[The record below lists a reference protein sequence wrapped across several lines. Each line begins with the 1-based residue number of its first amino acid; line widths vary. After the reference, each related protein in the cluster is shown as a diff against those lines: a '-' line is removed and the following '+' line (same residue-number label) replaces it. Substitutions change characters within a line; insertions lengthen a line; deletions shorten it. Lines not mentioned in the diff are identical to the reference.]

1 MPSSSSSRHHYHICR
16 IIIII
21 LIMIIIA
28 VVIIIIII
36 VFIIIIGMTIVVLT
50 IVVTVVW
57 QPIGGKAA
65 THACKDA
72 AAARPHIYTHSGAAA
87 SHREATPSAF
97 LQAFPLTKVNVTI
110 FAYLNYYFVICL
122 L

>member
-110 FAYLNYYFVICL
+110 FAYLNYYFTICL